1 MINNSKHQAFTLLE
15 MTFVIVILGIVAGI
29 SSEVIAT
36 AYESYINQ
44 RAISRSSIKTELAAS
59 QIVNRLTYAIPES
72 IVGRR
77 AANGANTLVD
87 ISAMPPGNN
96 NDIIALEWIGYD
108 RDSFIARD
116 TTPENAVNRRPGWSG
131 FCDLTATNRP
141 NLANAIVNLVSPG
154 SNFNLTNVIIGN
166 LSAGRGLT
174 IAGAGLYF
182 NTALQIQDG
191 NAAYFQAGARDGIYT
206 VANPPNIP
214 VQPNGFSMDINA
226 PLNTTNVGEHYK
238 LAWTAYALVLE
249 DGNGDGTADLVLH
262 YNYRPWNGE
271 NWNTNGA
278 SQKILLNNVSVFRF
292 TGTQSSI
299 RFKICKPERTGSD
312 SQGNPTTV
320 AVCKEKVVIK

>member
-1 MINNSKHQAFTLLE
+1 MKNSSYHHAFTLLE

-44 RAISRSSIKTELAAS
+44 RAIARSSIKTELAAT
-59 QIVNRLTYAIPES
+59 QIANRLTYAIPGS
-72 IVGRR
+72 IVGRKS
-77 AANGANTLVD
+77 ANGVLIGIQS
-87 ISAMPPGNN
+87 ISGSGNN

-116 TTPENAVNRRPGWSG
+116 ATPDNAVNRRPGWSG

-154 SNFNLTNVIIGN
+154 SNFNLTNAIIAN
-166 LSAGRGLT
+166 LSAARATT
-174 IAGAGLYF
+174 ISGAGLYF
-182 NTALQIQDG
+182 STSGLQIHDG
-191 NAAYFQAGARDGIYT
+191 ATAYLAAGNNGIYT
-206 VANPPNIP
+206 VANPHNIP
-214 VQPNGFSMDINA
+214 AVNANAFSMDINA
-226 PLNTTNVGEHYK
+226 PLITTNVGEHYK
-238 LAWTAYALVLE
+238 LAWTAYALVLQ
-249 DGNGDGTADLVLH
+249 DGNGDGTTDLVLH

-278 SQKILLNNVSVFRF
+278 SQKVLLNNVSVFRF

-299 RFKICKPERTGSD
+299 RFKICKPEQTGTD